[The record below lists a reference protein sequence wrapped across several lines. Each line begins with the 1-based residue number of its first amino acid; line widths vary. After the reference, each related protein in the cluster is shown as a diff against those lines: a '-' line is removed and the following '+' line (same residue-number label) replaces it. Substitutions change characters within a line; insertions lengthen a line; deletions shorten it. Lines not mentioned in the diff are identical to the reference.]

1 MYAFEKSFQQIWR
14 ELTKKSWTYKRSTG
28 LSNDQRYLPPGGNVK
43 GKEGVDYYVG
53 EATLLRYCR
62 RQGWLAFGQ
71 PTATAGTALTATA
84 TAATATATA
93 ATATATAATPT
104 STDATAATATATAA
118 TDRAAPTGT
127 ATAATATAT

>member
-1 MYAFEKSFQQIWR
+1 MARVDEEELDLQEIYGTQQRPKRI
-14 ELTKKSWTYKRSTG
+14 EIVHDYKTPIYWS
-28 LSNDQRYLPPGGNVK
+28 
-43 GKEGVDYYVG
+43 G
-53 EATLLRYCR
+53 EASLLRYCR

-71 PTATAGTALTATA
+71 PTATAGTALTSTATDATA
-84 TAATATATA
+84 TVTA

-118 TDRAAPTGT
+118 ADRTALTGT

>member
-14 ELTKKSWTYKRSTG
+14 ELTKKSWAYKRSTG
-28 LSNDQRYLPPGGNVK
+28 LSNDQRYLPPG
-43 GKEGVDYYVG
+43 
-53 EATLLRYCR
+53 EASLLRYCR

-71 PTATAGTALTATA
+71 PTATAGTALTSTATDATA
-84 TAATATATA
+84 TVTA

-118 TDRAAPTGT
+118 ADRTALTGT